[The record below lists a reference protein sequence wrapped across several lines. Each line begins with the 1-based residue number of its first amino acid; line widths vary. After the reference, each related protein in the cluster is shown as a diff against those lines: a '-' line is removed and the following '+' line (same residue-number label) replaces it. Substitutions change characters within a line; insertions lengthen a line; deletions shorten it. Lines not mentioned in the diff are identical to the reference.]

1 MAKVS
6 PMQTAFNA
14 GELSPY
20 LAGRPDV
27 AKYAAGCQTMEGW
40 IPMVEG
46 TAITRPGTRFV
57 AEVKNSAHRTWLV
70 RFEFSADDSYMLEF
84 GDGYIRFFFGRGQVV
99 TSGVAAWVTA
109 TVYAVGDLVT
119 SGGVTYY
126 CRTAHTA
133 GATFAGDAA
142 YWYAQTGSIFEIPS
156 PYAVA
161 DLTDTYGAFA
171 LRFVQTGDVIY
182 FVHGSYAPYKLS
194 RFGTTNW
201 TLAAVD
207 LSPPPFQTENITATT
222 IYASAV
228 TGSVTLT
235 ASASL
240 FTASH
245 VGQYLYLREKSVRDV
260 AKWEAGVAIA
270 ANDLRRYDG
279 KNYKAVN
286 AATTGGSPPIHSS
299 GAEYD
304 GNTGVQWAFQDPGYG
319 WVKIDA
325 VGGPTSATATV
336 VSQLPAGAVLVANA
350 TTRWAFQA
358 WNATD
363 GYPNSVTFFRERL
376 VFARD
381 ATLWFSVA
389 ADFENFATEIDGV
402 IAADAGFERTLASDR
417 ANSIRWLSPG
427 DVLLVGTIGDEWA
440 VTESTTSDPFGPNNV
455 KTKRQSTYGSNTV
468 APQRVGSETLFM
480 QKAGRKARAMAF
492 RFEDDGFASPNVAAF
507 ARTITGTGIVDMAY
521 QQEPWSVVWMARADG
536 LLIGLTLDREQDVV
550 AWHRHPFSGGAV
562 ECVECI
568 PAPDGDQDDLWLIV
582 RYTINGVTK
591 RYIAYMADAD
601 DENTDQADWIYS
613 DMSLTYSGVPA
624 DVISGLDHLE
634 GKEVWVLVDGA
645 RHPNRT
651 VSAGSIVLQLEG
663 STVQVGLPS
672 EATLMPMDMEG
683 GNPTG
688 TAQGKTK
695 RAHLIT
701 FRLYRSLGGR
711 AGPSE
716 AKLEEMQYRRPAVPM
731 GSAPPPYTGDADVEW
746 AGNYEKSMPIIIRKD
761 RPMPITLVA
770 IMPQVNVEAGR

>member
-1 MAKVS
+1 MRAS
-6 PMQTAFNA
+6 LMQTAFNA

-27 AKYAAGCQTMEGW
+27 AKYAAGCQSMLGW

-46 TAITRPGTRFV
+46 PAITRPGTVFV
-57 AEVKNSAHRTWLV
+57 EEVKNSAHRTWLV
-70 RFEFSADDSYMLEF
+70 RFEFSAEDSYQLEF
-84 GDGYIRFFFGRGQVV
+84 GDGYVRFYFNRGQVQ
-99 TSGVAAWVTA
+99 TSGVSAWVTA
-109 TVYAVGDLVT
+109 TVYAAGALVT
-119 SGGVTYY
+119 NAGTTYY

-133 GATFAGDAA
+133 GATFAGDIAN
-142 YWYAQTGSIFEIPS
+142 WYALTGSIYEIPS

-161 DLTDTYGAFA
+161 DLTDSAGAFA

-182 FVHGSYAPYKLS
+182 LVHGSYAPYKLS
-194 RFGTTNW
+194 RLGATNW

-207 LSPPPFQTENITATT
+207 LAPPPFKTENITSTT

-228 TGSVTLT
+228 TGAVTLT

-245 VGQYLYLREKSVRDV
+245 VGQYLYLREKNVRDV
-260 AKWEAGVAIA
+260 KKWEAGASIA

-286 AATTGGSPPIHSS
+286 TATTGGSPPIHSS
-299 GAEYD
+299 GSEYD
-304 GNTGVQWAFQDPGYG
+304 GNAGVQWAFQDPGYG
-319 WVKIDA
+319 WVRITA
-325 VGGPTSATATV
+325 VGGPTSASATV
-336 VSQLPAGAVLVANA
+336 VSQLPDGAVLVGNA

-363 GYPNSVTFFRERL
+363 GYPTCVTFFRERL

-381 ATLWFSVA
+381 STLWFSVT

-402 IAADAGFERTLASDR
+402 ISSDAGFERTLASDR
-417 ANSIRWLSPG
+417 ANVIRWLSPG

-440 VTESTTSDPFGPNNV
+440 ITESTTSDPFGPANV

-468 APQRVGSETLFM
+468 APQRVGSETLFV
-480 QKAGRKARAMAF
+480 QKAGAKVRAMAF

-507 ARTITGTGIVDMAY
+507 ARTVTGTGVVDIAF
-521 QQEPWSVVWMARADG
+521 QQEPWSVGWMARSDG

-550 AWHRHPFSGGAV
+550 AWHRHPFVGGVV

-568 PAPDGDQDDLWLIV
+568 PSPNGDQDDLWLIV
-582 RYTINGVTK
+582 RYTINGSTK

-601 DENTDQADWIYS
+601 DENTDQEDWIYS
-613 DMSLTYSGVPA
+613 DMALTYSGVPA

-634 GKEVWVLVDGA
+634 GEEVWVLVDGA

-651 VSAGSIVLQLEG
+651 VSGGSITLQMEG
-663 STVQVGLPS
+663 SVVQVGLPS
-672 EATLMPMDMEG
+672 EATLIPMDMDG
-683 GNPTG
+683 GNPSG
-688 TAQGKTK
+688 TSQGKTK
-695 RAHLIT
+695 RANLMT
-701 FRLYRSLGGR
+701 LRLLRSLGGR
-711 AGPSE
+711 AGPTS
-716 AKLEEMQYRRPAVPM
+716 AKLEEIKYRSADVPL
-731 GSAPPPYTGDADVEW
+731 GSPPPPFTGDVNVEW
-746 AGNYEKSMPIIIRKD
+746 AADYDTTMPIMVKKD

-770 IMPQVNVEAGR
+770 IMPQVNVESGR